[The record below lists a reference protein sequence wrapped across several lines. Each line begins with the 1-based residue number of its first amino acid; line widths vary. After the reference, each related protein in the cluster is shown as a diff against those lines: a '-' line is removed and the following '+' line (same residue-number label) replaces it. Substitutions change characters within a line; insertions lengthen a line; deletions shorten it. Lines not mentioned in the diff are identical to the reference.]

1 MLVPEREEEAM
12 PGFVANMRAYIG
24 RIRTMRKEI
33 RTRRLLDSLPPHI
46 QADIGWSGSG
56 FPGRR
61 SAVDEYR

>member
-1 MLVPEREEEAM
+1 M
-12 PGFVANMRAYIG
+12 PGFVANMRVYFG
-24 RIRTMRKEI
+24 SIRTMRKEI

>member
-46 QADIGWSGSG
+46 QADIGWPGTR
-56 FPGRR
+56 FPGGR